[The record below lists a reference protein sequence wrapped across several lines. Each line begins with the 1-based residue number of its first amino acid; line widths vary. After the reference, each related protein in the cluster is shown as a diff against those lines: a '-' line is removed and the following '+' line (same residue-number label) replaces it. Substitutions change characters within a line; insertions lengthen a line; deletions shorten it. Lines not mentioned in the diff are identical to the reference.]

1 MLVNEKTKAAL
12 LILLENVHSD
22 LWSLNLFTI
31 SSENAVYLT
40 GLYELVSEVTKEK
53 DETEEEREYSLL
65 STDAFSS

>member
-1 MLVNEKTKAAL
+1 MLVNEKTKAVL
-12 LILLENVHSD
+12 LILLENVNKFKDHKSEC
-22 LWSLNLFTI
+22 TI